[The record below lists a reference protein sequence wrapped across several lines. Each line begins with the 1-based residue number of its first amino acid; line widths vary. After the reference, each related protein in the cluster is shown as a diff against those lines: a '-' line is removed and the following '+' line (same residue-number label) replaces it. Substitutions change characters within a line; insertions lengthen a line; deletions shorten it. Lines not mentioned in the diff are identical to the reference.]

1 MRREVWSL
9 VRQIPR
15 GCVSTYGTIAVALGD
30 VGASRLVGEIM
41 VQHDHVENCICHRVV
56 RADGSLGKHV
66 SGSLEEKQR
75 LLQVDGVAVTNGF
88 VDLAQYKFEHFECNQ
103 PLKRLQDYQEDV
115 AQSVCVDESAFV
127 TRSACVTR
135 SVEHFPDVVGGLDV
149 SFVPNSN
156 LGVVAYVEVDLTS
169 GELQYVRTSVDEI
182 RFPYISGYLAYRELP
197 LIQSVIEHVRKE
209 RSLADVIVV
218 DGSGVLHPRRAGVA
232 TMAGVTLGIC
242 TIGLTKKRLLG
253 SVDTSNLRAG
263 EAREILVEE
272 NLTGYA
278 MLPGSGTEKP
288 IYCSPGHNIDV
299 ETALA
304 ITRRCLLGRR
314 LPEPIY
320 WADRES
326 RAKAKTLIQ

>member
-1 MRREVWSL
+1 MFSSSLQIPDVRGEVWSL

-75 LLQVDGVAVTNGF
+75 LLQVDGVAVTKGF
-88 VDLAQYKFEHFECNQ
+88 VDLAQCKFEHFECNQ
-103 PLKRLQDYQEDV
+103 PLQRLQEYQEDV
-115 AQSVCVDESAFV
+115 AQSVCV
-127 TRSACVTR
+127 TR
-135 SVEHFPDVVGGLDV
+135 SVEQLPDVVGGLDV

-197 LIQSVIEHVRKE
+197 LIQSVIEQVRKE

-232 TMAGVTLGIC
+232 TMAGVTLDIC